1 MKQEELEQKALE
13 LIKSWKTQEEI
24 EKELEHE
31 FIFFK
36 EMKHGEYVRVTL
48 WK

>member
-1 MKQEELEQKALE
+1 MKQKELEQKALE
-13 LIKSWKTQEEI
+13 LMKQGKTQEEI

-36 EMKHGEYVRVTL
+36 EMKYGEYVKATL